1 VHAARDNP
9 ARQAREHSPES
20 TIHRLAFIAAT
31 LAGAAFRDLSMYRAA
46 PVLRI
51 GLLTG
56 GADARARHDGA
67 LLGVEEAMHAAEL
80 FGGSA
85 RLVPI
90 DNAARISPTLSAVI
104 ATESLAATRA
114 LASRAANGAFLLMN
128 VACPADALRGALCSP
143 FMFHVAPSEAM
154 LRDARAQAAGATEV
168 IAWDGSLFRFGADT
182 LNDRF
187 RKRFGHSM
195 NGAAWGAWFAVK
207 ALWESSLRMKS
218 ADPRHLAEYLRRE
231 TTQFDGH
238 KGRPL
243 SFRAW
248 DHQLR
253 QFLYA
258 RVGGKLVDVPQS
270 ATPETTSREFLDKLG
285 ISQAN
290 SSCRLRT

>member
-1 VHAARDNP
+1 LQPRACHLPFTFTKRP
-9 ARQAREHSPES
+9 
-20 TIHRLAFIAAT
+20 TIDRRTFLAAT
-31 LAGAAFRDLSMYRAA
+31 VSAAVFRDLSTRYRAQT
-46 PVLRI
+46 LRI
-51 GLLTG
+51 GLLTT
-56 GADARARHDGA
+56 GADARARREGA

-85 RLVPI
+85 QLVPL
-90 DNAARISPTLSAVI
+90 DDVRRISSSVAAVLGNESAD
-104 ATESLAATRA
+104 TTRA
-114 LASRAANGAFLLMN
+114 LATRAAAGGFLVMN
-128 VACPADALRGALCSP
+128 VACPADSLRGALCSP
-143 FMFHVAPSEAM
+143 FMFHVAPSDAM
-154 LRDARAQAAGATEV
+154 QRDARAQASGATDLLT
-168 IAWDGSLFRFGADT
+168 WDGSLVRFGADT

-195 NGAAWGAWFAVK
+195 NSAAWGAWFAVK

-218 ADPRHLAEYLRRE
+218 ADPRQLAEYLRRE

-243 SFRAW
+243 SFRPW

-285 ISQAN
+285 VSRAN
-290 SSCRLRT
+290 SSCRFPS

>member
-1 VHAARDNP
+1 MF
-9 ARQAREHSPES
+9 
-20 TIHRLAFIAAT
+20 LAAT
-31 LAGAAFRDLSMYRAA
+31 ISAAVFRDLSTTRRAQA
-46 PVLRI
+46 LQI
-51 GLLTG
+51 GLLTP
-56 GADARARHDGA
+56 GADARARREGA

-85 RLVPI
+85 QLVPLDRVDAI
-90 DNAARISPTLSAVI
+90 SPSIAAVIGNASADTTSALAARAV
-104 ATESLAATRA
+104 AGR
-114 LASRAANGAFLLMN
+114 FLVMN
-128 VACPADALRGALCSP
+128 VACPTDSLRGARCSP
-143 FMFHVAPSEAM
+143 FMFHIAPSDAM
-154 LRDARAQAAGATEV
+154 LRDARGQASGASDV
-168 IAWDGSLFRFGADT
+168 ITWDGSLVRFGADT

-195 NGAAWGAWFAVK
+195 NGAAWAAWFAVK
-207 ALWESSLRMKS
+207 VLWESSLRMKS
-218 ADPRHLAEYLRRE
+218 ADPQRLAEYLTRE

-285 ISQAN
+285 VSQAN
-290 SSCRLRT
+290 SSCRFSR

>member
-1 VHAARDNP
+1 MQPRRLSSAVHLHH
-9 ARQAREHSPES
+9 ET
-20 TIHRLAFIAAT
+20 TIDRRTFLAAT
-31 LAGAAFRDLSMYRAA
+31 VSAAVFRDLSTSRRAQT
-46 PVLRI
+46 LRV
-51 GLLTG
+51 GLLTT
-56 GADARARHDGA
+56 GADARARREGA
-67 LLGVEEAMHAAEL
+67 LLGVEEAIHAAEL

-85 RLVPI
+85 QLVPL
-90 DNAARISPTLSAVI
+90 DSVRGVSP
-104 ATESLAATRA
+104 SLAAVIGNESADTTRA
-114 LASRAANGAFLLMN
+114 LATRAAAGGFLVMN
-128 VACPADALRGALCSP
+128 VACPTDSLRGAQCSP
-143 FMFHVAPSEAM
+143 FMFHIAPSDAM
-154 LRDARAQAAGATEV
+154 LRDARVQAPGATDV
-168 IAWDGSLFRFGADT
+168 ITWDGSLVRFGADT

-195 NGAAWGAWFAVK
+195 NSAAWGAWFAVK

-218 ADPRHLAEYLRRE
+218 ADPPQLAEYLRRE

-285 ISQAN
+285 VSRAN
-290 SSCRLRT
+290 SSCRFP